1 MADMTLFRFY
11 FQKLTPEQKDELV
24 EKMGLNRS
32 TLYRKIQLNGR
43 TLTLNEASVFVEY
56 ISEKLQ
62 KQISIESLVKEV
74 QP

>member
-11 FQKLTPEQKDELV
+11 FQKLTAEQKLEV
-24 EKMGLNRS
+24 AQKMGLNQS
-32 TLYRKIQLNGR
+32 TLYKRIQLNGR
-43 TLTLNEASVFVEY
+43 TLTLNEAAVFVEY